1 MNSNMRTLVFM
12 FEKFWLVHMLNVC
25 HFHFVLALLTGL
37 NWAGEKV
44 MSHTLAMSA

>member
-1 MNSNMRTLVFM
+1 MNSNMKTLVFM